1 MVLYK
6 SLYAPYE
13 PSCLRIL
20 SGPLSPASPLNP
32 TRIQLHYPNLP
43 SPLSM
48 ISGASPSSIK
58 IVEPST
64 MPWIWSCH
72 KCNTRY
78 ALGTTRRC
86 LHDGH
91 YFCGGTTVDRA
102 TGKTKR
108 HRACASEFDYIG
120 WESFN
125 NWKREQKHPQN
136 PNLKHCENQCD
147 FPSACHWKTRHAPKK
162 EANFS
167 FLDPK
172 CLDTEESQSKPSTK
186 TTSSSGPELTLSTVP
201 KIFTRIVKAA
211 EKRTPQITTL
221 LSTLEEESNFT
232 STPGYIPPSTSPPN
246 PLTQQQQQQQY
257 PPKLNPL
264 SLHLP
269 ILDFSLSPS
278 LSSSL
283 STLSETSTT
292 GDEYEDESEEPD
304 VDMTDWIAK
313 DDIESPPISPVSPTP
328 PPKSP
333 LRSHPHPHHP
343 PNTNSIPFDFSIT
356 TTEVAEMV
364 TREDE
369 SPISPMRTVWEWT
382 AGDIGIA
389 LSSPPVRTV
398 VDSWSATM
406 EDVDSSEGDVDSS
419 EGEEE
424 EGEVDMLWERDIVY
438 RRISV

>member
-1 MVLYK
+1 MHDHEMVLYK
-6 SLYAPYE
+6 SIYAPFE
-13 PSCLRIL
+13 PSCLRVL
-20 SGPLSPASPLNP
+20 SGPLSPASPLTP

-43 SPLSM
+43 SPRLM
-48 ISGASPSSIK
+48 LSGASPTSIK
-58 IVEPST
+58 IVEPPK

-72 KCNTRY
+72 KCHTRY

-91 YFCGGTTVDRA
+91 YFCGGTTVDKA

-125 NWKREQKHPQN
+125 SWKREQKHPQN
-136 PNLKHCENQCD
+136 HNLQHCENQCD
-147 FPSACHWKTRHAPKK
+147 FPSACHWKTRHTPKK
-162 EANFS
+162 DANFSS

-172 CLDTEESQSKPSTK
+172 CLDTGESPQPKPSTK
-186 TTSSSGPELTLSTVP
+186 TTASSGPELTLSSVP

-211 EKRTPQITTL
+211 EKRTSQITTL
-221 LSTLEEESNFT
+221 LSTLEEESNII
-232 STPGYIPPSTSPPN
+232 STPGYIPASTPTSNPP
-246 PLTQQQQQQQY
+246 TQHQQQQHHQ

-269 ILDFSLSPS
+269 ILDFSLEPS
-278 LSSSL
+278 FSSSI
-283 STLSETSTT
+283 STLADHLTTSTT
-292 GDEYEDESEEPD
+292 EDSPEDEQD

-313 DDIESPPISPVSPTP
+313 DDIESPPISPTSPTP

-333 LRSHPHPHHP
+333 LRSHPQAPENVP
-343 PNTNSIPFDFSIT
+343 FNFNVNTTD
-356 TTEVAEMV
+356 VA
-364 TREDE
+364 EDE

-389 LSSPPVRTV
+389 LSPGPVRI
-398 VDSWSATM
+398 DEM
-406 EDVDSSEGDVDSS
+406 EDADSS
-419 EGEEE
+419 EGEEK
-424 EGEVDMLWERDIVY
+424 GEVDMLWERDIVY